1 MIATTLLTFLTS
13 DNLFLPDICSYFLF
27 LKRVLSCL
35 KSFLFPVKSKKP
47 NMIIGAVGV
56 GGGRELV
63 INSWG

>member
-35 KSFLFPVKSKKP
+35 KSFLFPVKSKNP
-47 NMIIGAVGV
+47 NM
-56 GGGRELV
+56 EK
-63 INSWG
+63 WGC